1 MDWSGAV
8 DRDQLMLQLTQ
19 GLSVEKIAARTGRHP
34 STIAY
39 WMAKH
44 GLVAP
49 AREKHAAKGGIER
62 ELLEGLVG
70 QGLTVAEI
78 AASVAMSTAT
88 VRHWLR
94 RYGLR
99 TAGARRLAEMRAA
112 RDVGAPTVM
121 RTCARHGEVQ
131 FVLEGRGYYR
141 CRQCRLERVARQRR
155 ALKATLVAEAGGCC
169 QICGY
174 DRCVAALEFHH
185 VDPSEKRLGIS
196 AGGLSLGIETLRAE
210 TAKCVLLCSNCHAEV
225 ESGVRPL
232 PLK

>member
-1 MDWSGAV
+1 M

-88 VRHWLR
+88 VRPWLR

-112 RDVGAPTVM
+112 
-121 RTCARHGEVQ
+121 
-131 FVLEGRGYYR
+131 
-141 CRQCRLERVARQRR
+141 
-155 ALKATLVAEAGGCC
+155 
-169 QICGY
+169 
-174 DRCVAALEFHH
+174 
-185 VDPSEKRLGIS
+185 
-196 AGGLSLGIETLRAE
+196 
-210 TAKCVLLCSNCHAEV
+210 
-225 ESGVRPL
+225 
-232 PLK
+232 